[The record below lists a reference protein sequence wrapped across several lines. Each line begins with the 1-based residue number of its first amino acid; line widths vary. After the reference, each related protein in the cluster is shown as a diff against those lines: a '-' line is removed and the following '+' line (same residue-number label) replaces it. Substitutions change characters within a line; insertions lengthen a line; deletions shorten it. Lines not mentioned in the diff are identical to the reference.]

1 MPESPV
7 SRSLQMNS
15 FPLYLWLGA
24 TEVAQVIHFSSDESG
39 WPQQSLYSHRGLTV
53 MGRSPS
59 ALCHPWGGN
68 GSWGSLAQW
77 LFSPSL
83 LLRAGFCCFLLCL
96 QLCSL
101 KTTSSPDSPCW
112 PLRSPS
118 HGPPPMPRPL
128 PVLRGEWGAV
138 LPVVPTVGRHGPG
151 CALQYCQLRPA
162 HLHDRTHHGPEGGLL
177 WVGWRWGPA

>member
-1 MPESPV
+1 MASAV
-7 SRSLQMNS
+7 LV
-15 FPLYLWLGA
+15 L
-24 TEVAQVIHFSSDESG
+24 
-39 WPQQSLYSHRGLTV
+39 PQRSHRDGQVSVGL
-53 MGRSPS
+53 M
-59 ALCHPWGGN
+59 
-68 GSWGSLAQW
+68 
-77 LFSPSL
+77 PSL
-83 LLRAGFCCFLLCL
+83 GWEWFVGVTGPVALLTISAVRAGFCCFLLCL